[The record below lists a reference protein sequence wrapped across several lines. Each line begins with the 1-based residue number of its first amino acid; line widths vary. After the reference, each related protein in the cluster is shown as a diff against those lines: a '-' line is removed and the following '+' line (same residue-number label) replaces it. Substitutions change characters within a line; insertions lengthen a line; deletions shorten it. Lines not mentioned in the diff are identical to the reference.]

1 MMNNKNAS
9 TNSKY
14 SLYIEGRTEEWFIKN
29 LKTELLKIKNKTICK
44 MHTKIQSGAC
54 SDKSLKR
61 ISESNNCCTTFI
73 IFDDEN
79 DNKQR
84 ISNYIN
90 SSKNLKKND
99 VCIIVNKPCFEI
111 NLLMFF
117 QKLDINV
124 NWDSKHIR
132 RLINQHLEMLKAK
145 FKYEHNIESLEKM
158 LCLIKQKNLIQDFE
172 DNLKYY
178 NDQWNKSEANKSFS
192 TLYALIDFLKN

>member
-14 SLYIEGRTEEWFIKN
+14 SLYIEGQTEGWFIKN

-44 MHTKIQSGAC
+44 KHTKIQSGAC
-54 SDKSLKR
+54 SDKSLKQ
-61 ISESNNCCTTFI
+61 ILESNNCCTTFI

-90 SSKNLKKND
+90 SGKNLKKND
-99 VCIIVNKPCFEI
+99 VYIINKPCFEI

-117 QKLDINV
+117 QRLDINA
-124 NWDSKHIR
+124 NLDSEQIHH
-132 RLINQHLEMLKAK
+132 LINRHLKELNAK
-145 FKYEHNIESLEKM
+145 FKYKHNIEFLENM
-158 LCLIKQKNLIQDFE
+158 VRLIKQKNLIQDFE

-178 NDQWNKSEANKSFS
+178 HDQWNNDETNKNFS
-192 TLYALIDFLKN
+192 TLYALIDFLKK

>member
-1 MMNNKNAS
+1 MMNNKNPS

-14 SLYIEGRTEEWFIKN
+14 SLYIEGQTEEWFIKN

-44 MHTKIQSGAC
+44 KHTKIQSGAC
-54 SDKSLKR
+54 SDKSLKH

-99 VCIIVNKPCFEI
+99 VCIIINKPRFEI

-117 QKLDINV
+117 QRLDINA
-124 NWDSKHIR
+124 NLDSEQIR
-132 RLINQHLEMLKAK
+132 RLINKHLEELNAK
-145 FKYEHNIESLEKM
+145 FKYEHDIKSLENM
-158 LCLIKQKNLIQDFE
+158 LRLIKENNLIQDFE

-178 NDQWNKSEANKSFS
+178 HDQWNKNEANKSFS
-192 TLYALIDFLKN
+192 TLYALIDFLKK

>member
-1 MMNNKNAS
+1 MMNNKNPS

-14 SLYIEGRTEEWFIKN
+14 SLYIEGKIEAWFIKN

-44 MHTKIQSGAC
+44 KHTKIQSGAC

-117 QKLDINV
+117 QKLEINA
-124 NWDSKHIR
+124 NLDSEQIR
-132 RLINQHLEMLKAK
+132 RLINQRLEELNAK
-145 FKYEHNIESLEKM
+145 FKYKHDIKSLEKM
-158 LCLIKQKNLIQDFE
+158 LCLIKQNNLIQNFE

-178 NDQWNKSEANKSFS
+178 NDQWNKNEANKSFS

>member
-14 SLYIEGRTEEWFIKN
+14 SLYIEGQTEGWFIKN

-44 MHTKIQSGAC
+44 NHTKVQSGAC
-54 SDKSLKR
+54 SEKSLKH
-61 ISESNNCCTTFI
+61 ILKSNNCCTTFI

-117 QKLDINV
+117 QKLEINA
-124 NWDSKHIR
+124 NLDSEQIR
-132 RLINQHLEMLKAK
+132 RLINQRLEELNAK
-145 FKYEHNIESLEKM
+145 FKYKHDIKSLEKM
-158 LCLIKQKNLIQDFE
+158 LCLIKQNNLIQNFE

-178 NDQWNKSEANKSFS
+178 NDQWNKNEANKSFS

>member
-1 MMNNKNAS
+1 MMKNKNAS

-14 SLYIEGRTEEWFIKN
+14 SLYIEGQTEGWFIKN

-44 MHTKIQSGAC
+44 KHTKIQSGAC
-54 SDKSLKR
+54 SDKSLKQ
-61 ISESNNCCTTFI
+61 ILESNNCCTTFI

-79 DNKQR
+79 DNEQR

-99 VCIIVNKPCFEI
+99 VYIIINKPCFEI

-117 QKLDINV
+117 QRLDINV
-124 NWDSKHIR
+124 NLDSKKIR
-132 RLINQHLEMLKAK
+132 RLINQHLEKLNARFEYK
-145 FKYEHNIESLEKM
+145 HNIESLDEI
-158 LCLIKQKNLIQDFE
+158 LHLIKQKNLIQDFE

-178 NDQWNKSEANKSFS
+178 NDQWDKSEANKSFS
-192 TLYALIDFLKN
+192 TLYALIDFLKK

>member
-61 ISESNNCCTTFI
+61 ILESNNCCTTFI

-90 SSKNLKKND
+90 SSKNLKNND
-99 VCIIVNKPCFEI
+99 VCVIINKPCFEI

-117 QKLDINV
+117 KKLDINV
-124 NWDSKHIR
+124 NWDSEQIR

>member
-14 SLYIEGRTEEWFIKN
+14 SLYIEGQTEGWFIKN

-54 SDKSLKR
+54 SEKSLKH
-61 ISESNNCCTTFI
+61 ILKSNNCCTTFI

-90 SSKNLKKND
+90 SGKNLKKND
-99 VCIIVNKPCFEI
+99 VYIINKPCFEI

-117 QKLDINV
+117 QRLDINV
-124 NWDSKHIR
+124 NLDSKQIR
-132 RLINQHLEMLKAK
+132 RLINQHLEKLNAK
-145 FKYEHNIESLEKM
+145 FKYKHDIKSLENM
-158 LCLIKQKNLIQDFE
+158 LCLIKEKKFNSRF
-172 DNLKYY
+172 
-178 NDQWNKSEANKSFS
+178 WR
-192 TLYALIDFLKN
+192 

>member
-14 SLYIEGRTEEWFIKN
+14 SLYTEGKIEEWFVKN

-44 MHTKIQSGAC
+44 KHTIVQSGPC
-54 SDKSLKR
+54 SKKSLER
-61 ISESNNCCTTFI
+61 ILASNNCCTTFI

-79 DNKQR
+79 DNKQK
-84 ISNYIN
+84 ISNYIYAN
-90 SSKNLKKND
+90 KNLKKNN

-117 QKLDINV
+117 QRLDINA
-124 NWDSKHIR
+124 NLDSKQIC
-132 RLINQHLEMLKAK
+132 RLINEDLQKLNAR
-145 FKYEHNIESLEKM
+145 FKYEHDIKSLEKM
-158 LCLIKQKNLIQDFE
+158 LCLIKENNLIQKFE

-178 NDQWNKSEANKSFS
+178 HDQLNKNEANKSFS
-192 TLYALIDFLKN
+192 TLYALIKFLKD

>member
-14 SLYIEGRTEEWFIKN
+14 SLYIEGQTEEWFIKN

-44 MHTKIQSGAC
+44 KHTKIQSGAC
-54 SDKSLKR
+54 SDKSLKQ
-61 ISESNNCCTTFI
+61 ILESNNCCTTFI

-90 SSKNLKKND
+90 SGKNLKKND
-99 VCIIVNKPCFEI
+99 VYIINKPCFEI

-117 QKLDINV
+117 QRLDINA
-124 NWDSKHIR
+124 NLDSEQIR
-132 RLINQHLEMLKAK
+132 HLINRHLEMLKAK

>member
-14 SLYIEGRTEEWFIKN
+14 SLYIEGQTEGWFIKN

-44 MHTKIQSGAC
+44 NHTKVQSGAC
-54 SDKSLKR
+54 SEKSLKH
-61 ISESNNCCTTFI
+61 ILKSNNCCTTFI

-90 SSKNLKKND
+90 SGKNSKKNN
-99 VCIIVNKPCFEI
+99 VYIINKPCFEI

-117 QKLDINV
+117 KRLDINV
-124 NWDSKHIR
+124 NLDSKQIR
-132 RLINQHLEMLKAK
+132 NLINQRLEELKAK
-145 FKYEHNIESLEKM
+145 FKYEHDIKSLEKM
-158 LCLIKQKNLIQDFE
+158 LCLIKENNLIQKFE

-178 NDQWNKSEANKSFS
+178 NDQWNKNEANKSFS